1 MAGQVRRVWQVRRVE
16 SLQSRAYR

>member
-1 MAGQVRRVWQVRRVE
+1 MAGQVWRVWQVRRVE